1 MDPTT
6 GQTTDSETQVQ
17 AVEPEIDSWEKAFA
31 ALAQKDAPADS
42 GDVPDGETGADAP
55 AKKSDED
62 EDESSDKPE
71 SGDMA
76 VAAPGDGGH
85 VPSTGADST
94 EDGQPAEEA
103 TGFSQEDSEEAIKQ
117 INESIRSQAINDIG
131 KMFRDQNV
139 MHNEKGQL
147 GAYLEHPEIMK
158 RDSNGVPTFYN
169 PETGKPFTGDN
180 PRAQARQWVEDY
192 NKELVETFEQRVNE
206 RIQEYEKNAEPM
218 LQTIRFA
225 PKFEKLD
232 KVRQVMVESIIS
244 DYEVHDSQG
253 NLVGYSCN
261 LDSVLEQVNRQISG
275 IQSRLGS
282 MIQPK
287 QEEQP
292 SSPALD
298 MKSSATGV
306 ANGERPE
313 FKSIAEAM
321 EWEQDQILARQ
332 RQKES
337 KR

>member
-1 MDPTT
+1 MDQTT

-42 GDVPDGETGADAP
+42 GDVPDGEKGADAS
-55 AKKSDED
+55 AEKSDEN

-71 SGDMA
+71 SGDVA

-85 VPSTGADST
+85 VPGSGADSA

-244 DYEVHDSQG
+244 DYEVHDNQG

-261 LDSVLEQVNRQISG
+261 LDSVLEQVNRQIAG
-275 IQSRLGS
+275 IQSRLGNVV
-282 MIQPK
+282 QTKP
-287 QEEQP
+287 EEQP

>member
-6 GQTTDSETQVQ
+6 EQTANSQTQVQ
-17 AVEPEIDSWEKAFA
+17 NVEPEIDSWEKAFA
-31 ALAQKDAPADS
+31 ALAQKDATVDT
-42 GDVPDGETGADAP
+42 GNVPDG
-55 AKKSDED
+55 AKAGNEPTDQPNED
-62 EDESSDKPE
+62 EDESSTEPK
-71 SGDMA
+71 SGNVDMA
-76 VAAPGDGGH
+76 TPGDGGS
-85 VPSTGADST
+85 VPGPGADSA
-94 EDGQPAEEA
+94 EDGQSAGEE
-103 TGFSQEDSEEAIKQ
+103 TEFSQQDSEEALKQ

-139 MHNEKGQL
+139 MHNERGQL

-158 RDSNGVPTFYN
+158 RDSNGIPTFYN

-180 PRAQARQWVEDY
+180 PRAQARQWIEDY

-275 IQSRLGS
+275 IQSRLGNVV
-282 MIQPK
+282 PTK
-287 QEEQP
+287 KEDEP
-292 SSPALD
+292 SGPALD
-298 MKSSATGV
+298 MKSSSTGV

-321 EWEQDQILARQ
+321 EWEQDQILAKQ
-332 RQKES
+332 RQKGS

>member
-6 GQTTDSETQVQ
+6 GQKTDSETQVQ
-17 AVEPEIDSWEKAFA
+17 TMEPEIDSWEKAFA
-31 ALAQKDAPADS
+31 ALSQKDASADTGDVSDGKES
-42 GDVPDGETGADAP
+42 GDTAPD
-55 AKKSDED
+55 KSNED
-62 EDESSDKPE
+62 EDESSTEPE
-71 SGDMA
+71 SGNVA

-85 VPSTGADST
+85 VPSVGTDS
-94 EDGQPAEEA
+94 EQDGQPAEEE
-103 TGFSQEDSEEAIKQ
+103 TGFSQQDSEEALKQ
-117 INESIRSQAINDIG
+117 ITESIRSQAINDIG

-180 PRAQARQWVEDY
+180 PRAQARQWIEDY

-244 DYEVHDSQG
+244 DYEVHDNQG

-261 LDSVLEQVNRQISG
+261 LDSVLEQVNRQIAG
-275 IQSRLGS
+275 IQSRLGNV
-282 MIQPK
+282 MQTK

-292 SSPALD
+292 SGPALD

-321 EWEQDQILARQ
+321 EWEQDQILAKQ
-332 RQKES
+332 RQKGS
-337 KR
+337 K

>member
-1 MDPTT
+1 MDTT
-6 GQTTDSETQVQ
+6 TEQTADSQTQVQ

-31 ALAQKDAPADS
+31 ALAQKDASVDTGNVSDGTKA
-42 GDVPDGETGADAP
+42 GDEHTD
-55 AKKSDED
+55 KSDED
-62 EDESSDKPE
+62 ENESSTEPE

-85 VPSTGADST
+85 VPGPGADSS
-94 EDGQPAEEA
+94 EDEQPAEEA
-103 TGFSQEDSEEAIKQ
+103 TGFSQQDSEEAIKQ

-180 PRAQARQWVEDY
+180 PRAQARQWVDDY

-275 IQSRLGS
+275 IQSRLGD
-282 MIQPK
+282 MVQTK

-292 SSPALD
+292 SGPALD
-298 MKSSATGV
+298 MKSSSTGV

-332 RQKES
+332 KQKGS
-337 KR
+337 R

>member
-31 ALAQKDAPADS
+31 ALAQKDASADS
-42 GDVPDGETGADAP
+42 GDVPDGEKGADAP
-55 AKKSDED
+55 AEKSDED
-62 EDESSDKPE
+62 KDESSDKLE
-71 SGDMA
+71 SGDVA

-85 VPSTGADST
+85 VPGTGTDSS

-180 PRAQARQWVEDY
+180 PRAQARQWVDDY

-261 LDSVLEQVNRQISG
+261 LDSVLEQVNRQIAG
-275 IQSRLGS
+275 IQSRLGNVV
-282 MIQPK
+282 QTK
-287 QEEQP
+287 QEEPP
-292 SSPALD
+292 SGPALD

-332 RQKES
+332 KQKGS
-337 KR
+337 R

>member
-1 MDPTT
+1 MDTT
-6 GQTTDSETQVQ
+6 TEQTADSQTQVQ
-17 AVEPEIDSWEKAFA
+17 NMEPEIDSWEKAFA
-31 ALAQKDAPADS
+31 ALAQKDAAVDTGNVS
-42 GDVPDGETGADAP
+42 DGTKAGDEHTDKP
-55 AKKSDED
+55 DED
-62 EDESSDKPE
+62 ENESSTEPE
-71 SGDMA
+71 SGDVA
-76 VAAPGDGGH
+76 VAAPGDGGP
-85 VPSTGADST
+85 VPGAGADST
-94 EDGQPAEEA
+94 EDGQPVEEA
-103 TGFSQEDSEEAIKQ
+103 TGFSQQDSEEAIKQ

-180 PRAQARQWVEDY
+180 PRAQARQWVDDY

-244 DYEVHDSQG
+244 DYEVHDNQG

-261 LDSVLEQVNRQISG
+261 LDSVLEQVNRQIAG
-275 IQSRLGS
+275 IQSRLGNVV
-282 MIQPK
+282 QTKP
-287 QEEQP
+287 EEQP

-332 RQKES
+332 KQKGS
-337 KR
+337 R

>member
-17 AVEPEIDSWEKAFA
+17 TVEPEIDSWEKAFA
-31 ALAQKDAPADS
+31 ALSQKDASTDTGDVSDGAKTRNEPADK
-42 GDVPDGETGADAP
+42 PDEN
-55 AKKSDED
+55 
-62 EDESSDKPE
+62 EDESSTEPE
-71 SGDMA
+71 SGDVA
-76 VAAPGDGGH
+76 VAAPSDGGH
-85 VPSTGADST
+85 VPSVGTDS
-94 EDGQPAEEA
+94 EQDGQSAGKE
-103 TGFSQEDSEEAIKQ
+103 TGFSQQDSEEALKQ
-117 INESIRSQAINDIG
+117 ITESIRSQAINDIG

-180 PRAQARQWVEDY
+180 PRAQARQWIEDY

-275 IQSRLGS
+275 IQSRLGNV
-282 MIQPK
+282 MQTK
-287 QEEQP
+287 QEEEP
-292 SSPALD
+292 SGPALD
-298 MKSSATGV
+298 MKSSSTGV

-332 RQKES
+332 KQKGS
-337 KR
+337 R

>member
-42 GDVPDGETGADAP
+42 GNVPDGEKGADVP
-55 AKKSDED
+55 AEKSDED
-62 EDESSDKPE
+62 KDESSTESE
-71 SGDMA
+71 SGDVA

-85 VPSTGADST
+85 VPGIGADNT

-103 TGFSQEDSEEAIKQ
+103 TGFSQKDSEEAIKQ

-244 DYEVHDSQG
+244 DYEVHDNQG

-261 LDSVLEQVNRQISG
+261 LDSVLEQVNRQIAG
-275 IQSRLGS
+275 IQSRLGNVV
-282 MIQPK
+282 QTKP
-287 QEEQP
+287 EEQP

-332 RQKES
+332 KQKGS
-337 KR
+337 R

>member
-42 GDVPDGETGADAP
+42 GDVSDGAKTGNEPAD
-55 AKKSDED
+55 KSDED
-62 EDESSDKPE
+62 ENESSTEPE
-71 SGDMA
+71 SRDVA
-76 VAAPGDGGH
+76 VAAPGDGGS
-85 VPSTGADST
+85 VPGVGADSS
-94 EDGQPAEEA
+94 EDGQSAEEA

-180 PRAQARQWVEDY
+180 PRAQARQWVDDY

-275 IQSRLGS
+275 IQSRLGNVV
-282 MIQPK
+282 QTK

-292 SSPALD
+292 SGPALD
-298 MKSSATGV
+298 MKSSSTGV

-332 RQKES
+332 KQKGS
-337 KR
+337 R